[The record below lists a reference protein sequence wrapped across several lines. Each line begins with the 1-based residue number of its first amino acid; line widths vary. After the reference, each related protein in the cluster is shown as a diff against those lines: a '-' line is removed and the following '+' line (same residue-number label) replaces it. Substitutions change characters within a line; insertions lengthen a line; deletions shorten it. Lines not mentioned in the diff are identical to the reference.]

1 VPYDELVEPRALG
14 RRVAR
19 VAAPRVAEA
28 VTTAVVEIAQVDIG
42 FVGTDA
48 PLAVGALDGSGSRL
62 LPTEDFGAS

>member
-1 VPYDELVEPRALG
+1 
-14 RRVAR
+14 
-19 VAAPRVAEA
+19 VAEA